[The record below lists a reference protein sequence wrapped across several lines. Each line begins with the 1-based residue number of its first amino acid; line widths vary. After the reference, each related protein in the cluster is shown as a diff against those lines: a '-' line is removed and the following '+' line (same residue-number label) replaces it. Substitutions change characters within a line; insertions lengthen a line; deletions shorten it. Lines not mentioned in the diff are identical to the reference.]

1 MEIPES
7 RWKRVLGSPP
17 QRIKVVQPRIV
28 HGRNCERSICD
39 PEIART
45 ARNLCQSL
53 SLVQKV
59 TSSRTRKSQNDKRP
73 RKQIDLTTKRL
84 IPQKR
89 LTICSAVTS
98 NARPI

>member
-39 PEIART
+39 PED
-45 ARNLCQSL
+45 CEDCKK
-53 SLVQKV
+53 LVPKFE
-59 TSSRTRKSQNDKRP
+59 SRPEGDIEPDPKEP
-73 RKQIDLTTKRL
+73 E
-84 IPQKR
+84 
-89 LTICSAVTS
+89 
-98 NARPI
+98 